1 MGNESNSDFDFEGP
15 LSPPPEFRGPGSRGG
30 AVGPNSDFDF
40 GGTLSPPPEFRG
52 PGSRGEEGTLAVPPP
67 WTPPDGSEDTSG
79 TLSDGYIDWSNIF
92 TLGWYYK
99 VPELRDFIDGW
110 IKRLQD
116 PDYEIDPYRAE
127 DLFEAE
133 LRMQNWFTTHA
144 EAWITAEQDRLSNPI
159 TWEDNLRTHSSDIQT
174 IASNM
179 GYAISEDE
187 ASTIADISIHGGYW
201 TDAEIERYILD
212 SQYYDRPSGE
222 RDLPEFGSIRTEAD
236 YLNQVADGNL
246 VDISG
251 RVDGWAHDIKSERMT
266 REQAEQQI
274 FQLARS
280 GRFSFLGDDRWDQW
294 RSSGMT
300 VRSFVEP
307 LRQTVAD
314 TWELDLKEIPLN
326 HTFFNENLVT
336 EEDGKERFA
345 NSREVKAL
353 AMKSPEYRK
362 TAAYRK
368 RMADFKLG
376 IYKSWGVI

>member
-1 MGNESNSDFDFEGP
+1 MGSGFG
-15 LSPPPEFRGPGSRGG
+15 GPGSRGG
-30 AVGPNSDFDF
+30 AVGPNPEFDF
-40 GGTLSPPPEFRG
+40 GGTLSPSSEFGG
-52 PGSRGEEGTLAVPPP
+52 PGRRGEENTLAVPPP
-67 WTPPDGSEDTSG
+67 WTSPDGSGDTSG
-79 TLSDGYIDWSNIF
+79 TLSDGYTDWSNIF

-99 VPELRDFIDGW
+99 VPELRDFIDEW
-110 IKRLQD
+110 IKKLQD
-116 PDYEIDPYRAE
+116 PDYGIDPYMAE
-127 DLFEAE
+127 DLFEAK
-133 LRMQNWFTTHA
+133 LRMQDWFTLNA
-144 EAWITAEQDRLSNPI
+144 EAWTTAEQDRLSNPI
-159 TWEDNLRTHSSDIQT
+159 TWEDNLKTHSSYIQT
-174 IASNM
+174 TASNC

-187 ASTIADISIHGGYW
+187 ANTIADISIHGGYW
-201 TDAEIERYILD
+201 TEAEIERYILD
-212 SQYYDRPSGE
+212 SRYYDRPSSE

-236 YLNQVADGNL
+236 YLNQIADGNL
-246 VDISG
+246 VDISD

-294 RSSGMT
+294 KSSGMT

-307 LRQTVAD
+307 LRQTCAN
-314 TWELDLKEIPLN
+314 TWELDLKEVPLN
-326 HTFFNENLVT
+326 HTFFNENLVLT

-345 NSREVKAL
+345 NSREVEAL